1 MKKNNAYSFH
11 YTIVDKGSKT
21 IIDQKNI
28 LIAKKKGTKEKL
40 DNIYEFLTNFFWR
53 IK

>member
-1 MKKNNAYSFH
+1 MKKDNSYSFH
-11 YTIVDKGSKT
+11 YTIVDNGSKT

-28 LIAKKKGTKEKL
+28 LIEKKKGVKEKL

-53 IK
+53 RK